1 MEGIVVTASSKDY
14 LLSMVWYI
22 RFFKNPKIDQKGHVR
37 ALITI
42 TTDLGDR
49 FYPDDLTLHA
59 TIISNEN
66 RMSEWQFLKWKGG
79 MRTLWIDIANV
90 DANLP
95 VDLRLVVNCETSVEG
110 NRISVENMPE
120 ISGVWS
126 GTFGKSK
133 SQAGG
138 TIQRRYRT
146 DLTVEKTMIEE
157 TGESIGRHI
166 W

>member
-1 MEGIVVTASSKDY
+1 
-14 LLSMVWYI
+14 MVWYI
-22 RFFKNPKIDQKGHVR
+22 RFLKTPKIDQKGHVR

-42 TTDLGDR
+42 TTDLGDG

-59 TIISNEN
+59 TITKNEN
-66 RMSEWQFLKWKGG
+66 LMSEWQSVEWNRG

-90 DANLP
+90 DADLP
-95 VDLRLVVNCETSVEG
+95 VDLRLVVNCEMSVEG

-120 ISGVWS
+120 ILGVWS
-126 GTFGKSK
+126 DIFGKSK

-138 TIQRRYRT
+138 IIQRRYRT
-146 DLTVEKTMIEE
+146 GLTVERIIIEE
-157 TGESIGRHI
+157 TGESIARHI